1 MTDPTDPAAP
11 ASRPAASWLERQR
24 SLLDFTLASLWRRKG
39 KNLSLLAVYALVV
52 FALASVL
59 LLSESLRAEA
69 RAVLAEAP
77 DVVVQRMAAGRHELM
92 PGDRIEKLA
101 AIRGVRGAVGRR
113 WGYYFDRGSEANFTV
128 MVPEAFWGT
137 EGQVVVGE
145 GVARARAVERGRA
158 FPMKGADG
166 SYLNL
171 TVREVIPAASAGVTS
186 DLVLLSEA
194 DYARLFGLPADR
206 FTDIALVVPNA
217 KEVATVAEKVTKLY
231 PDARPITRDEIGRT
245 YEAIFDW
252 RSGLIVVILSAAVL
266 AFALVAWDK
275 AAGLSAEERR
285 EIGILKAIGW
295 ETSDV
300 LAVKLFEGAVVSFSA
315 FALGWLAAYGH
326 LYVTDAPLFE
336 PVLRGWSTLSP
347 ARRLDPAVGGLEVLT
362 LFVLTVVPYTVAT
375 VVPAWRASTTDPDAV
390 MRA

>member
-1 MTDPTDPAAP
+1 MTDLAGTAGPPTT
-11 ASRPAASWLERQR
+11 SWLERQR
-24 SLLDFTLASLWRRKG
+24 SLLDYTLASLSRRKG

-69 RAVLAEAP
+69 RAVLAGAP
-77 DVVVQRMAAGRHELM
+77 DVVVQRLAGGRHDLM
-92 PGDRIEKLA
+92 PADRVEPLA
-101 AIRGVRGAVGRR
+101 AIRGVRGAAGRR
-113 WGYYFDRGSEANFTV
+113 WGYYFDRGTQANFTV
-128 MVPEAFWGT
+128 MVPGAFWGS

-145 GVARARAVERGRA
+145 GVARARAVEPGRA

-166 SYLNL
+166 QYLSL
-171 TVREVIPAASAGVTS
+171 TVREVIPAASAGVTA

-206 FTDIALVVPNA
+206 YTDIALQVPNA
-217 KEVATVAEKVTKLY
+217 KEVATVAEKVTRLY
-231 PDARPITRDEIGRT
+231 PDARPITREEIRRT
-245 YEAIFDW
+245 YEAVFDW
-252 RSGLIVVILSAAVL
+252 RSGLTVAILFGAVL

-295 ETSDV
+295 ETGDV
-300 LAVKLFEGAVVSFSA
+300 LAVKLLEGAVVSFTA
-315 FALGWLAAYGH
+315 FALGWLAAWGH
-326 LYVTDAPLFE
+326 LYVTDAPLFA

-347 ARRLDPAVGGLEVLT
+347 ARRLDPAVSGLEVLT

-375 VVPAWRASTTDPDAV
+375 VVPAWRAATTDPDAV
-390 MRA
+390 MRS